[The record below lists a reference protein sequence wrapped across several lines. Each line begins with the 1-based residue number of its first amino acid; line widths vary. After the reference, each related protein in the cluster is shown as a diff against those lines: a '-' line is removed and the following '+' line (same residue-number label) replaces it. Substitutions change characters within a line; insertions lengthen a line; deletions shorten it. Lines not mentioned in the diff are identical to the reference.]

1 MQQRK
6 AFGRSEWLGHV
17 VPLVAWGSLAAA
29 LIAVALLIVNEAT
42 HPVVVKDPAALPKAT
57 GSTAFSL
64 TALHKRLPPQALNTV
79 QQYVDFFTTKQRRR
93 VQDGLARSGRYL
105 DAFRQIFR
113 SEGIPEELVY
123 LPMIESGYMETAV
136 SPARA
141 VGVWQFIEE
150 TGKRFNLEQNDW
162 FDSRL
167 DPIVSARAAA
177 KLLKT
182 LYEQFGDWDLA
193 LAAYNSGA
201 GTVRWALK
209 VNNKARQPSS
219 YWALEL
225 PEETRNYVPA
235 FIAMVLIAKNPGAFG
250 FSEIPFHAKIVFDQV
265 KVSPGM
271 SLPDFAEHTGIEL
284 NRILELNPELL
295 RAEIPPGAKP
305 YTLRV
310 PPGTKAAILDKIAGV
325 KSVGTSDYVIYL
337 VKQEDKLETLAQ
349 FAAGAA
355 PGKAGSAQAFGHGGE
370 TALSSRIATIQK
382 ANRLSDDAELA
393 LRRYVVIPL

>member
-1 MQQRK
+1 M
-6 AFGRSEWLGHV
+6 AGV
-17 VPLVAWGSLAAA
+17 
-29 LIAVALLIVNEAT
+29 LIAIALLIVNEAT
-42 HPVVVKDPAALPKAT
+42 HPVVVRDPSALPRAT
-57 GSTAFSL
+57 GSNAFSL
-64 TALHKRLPPQALNTV
+64 TALHKRLPPEALNTV

-105 DAFRQIFR
+105 ETYRQIFR
-113 SEGIPEELVY
+113 GEGIPEELVY

-182 LYEQFGDWDLA
+182 LYDQFGDWDLA
-193 LAAYNSGA
+193 LAAYNSGP
-201 GTVRWALK
+201 GTVKWALR
-209 VNNKARQPSS
+209 VNGKAKQPAN

-235 FIAMVLIAKNPGAFG
+235 FIAMALIAKNPGAFG
-250 FSEIPFHAKIVFDQV
+250 FSEIPFHPRIVFDQV

-271 SLPDFAEHTGIEL
+271 SLADFAEHTDIDL
-284 NRILELNPELL
+284 SRILALNPELL
-295 RAEIPPGAKP
+295 KAEIPPGTKP

-310 PPGTKAAILDKIAGV
+310 PAGTKSSILDKIAGV
-325 KSVGTSDYVIYL
+325 KSMGNLDYVIYV
-337 VKQEDKLETLAQ
+337 VKQEDKLETLAAW
-349 FAAGAA
+349 AAGVSSERS
-355 PGKAGSAQAFGHGGE
+355 PMQAR
-370 TALSSRIATIQK
+370 LATIQK
-382 ANRLSDDAELA
+382 ANRLADDADLA
-393 LRRYVVIPL
+393 QRRYVVIPL

>member
-1 MQQRK
+1 MQQKTGTRMTGWRNR
-6 AFGRSEWLGHV
+6 AMPMVFWGGLGTV
-17 VPLVAWGSLAAA
+17 LLG
-29 LIAVALLIVNEAT
+29 VALLIANEAT
-42 HPVVVKDPAALPKAT
+42 HPAVVKDPAALPRAT
-57 GSTAFSL
+57 GSNAFSL
-64 TALHKRLPPQALNTV
+64 TALHQRLPPEALHTV

-105 DAFRQIFR
+105 DIYRQIFHA
-113 SEGIPEELVY
+113 EGIPEELVY

-150 TGKRFNLEQNDW
+150 TGRRFNLDKTDW
-162 FDSRL
+162 YDSRL
-167 DPIVSARAAA
+167 DPIVSAKAAA

-201 GTVRWALK
+201 GTVKWA
-209 VNNKARQPSS
+209 VRMNSKAKQPTH

-250 FSEIPFHAKIVFDQV
+250 FNEIQFHPKVVFDQV

-271 SLPDFAEHTGIEL
+271 SLVDFAQHTGIDL

-310 PPGTKAAILDKIAGV
+310 PAGTRAVILDKIAGV
-325 KSVGTSDYVIYL
+325 KTIAATDYVIYL
-337 VKQEDKLETLAQ
+337 VRETDTVETLANWASAVARTRTPLQ
-349 FAAGAA
+349 ARAA
-355 PGKAGSAQAFGHGGE
+355 
-370 TALSSRIATIQK
+370 LIQK
-382 ANRLSDDAELA
+382 TNRLADDTELA
-393 LRRYVVIPL
+393 QRQYVVIPL